1 MNDGVKTIGVLTS
14 GGDAPGMNAAVRAVV
29 RTAIAYGCQVILN
42 RKYTAV
48 VNFDKMHYDIQVK
61 DLYQFLRKVLEKNNW
76 DSSLGTMI
84 MDTYLSVRTLSEEE
98 RRVLYAMLTFPE
110 KFWKISNRYY
120 NSRKSWISSVNYDKL
135 CRFKKTEGQR
145 QDFLNTFKYA
155 FIF

>member
-1 MNDGVKTIGVLTS
+1 M
-14 GGDAPGMNAAVRAVV
+14 
-29 RTAIAYGCQVILN
+29 
-42 RKYTAV
+42 

-120 NSRKSWISSVNYDKL
+120 NSRKSWISGVNYDKL